1 MRNHTDRIR
10 FSLTGLGAGFRT
22 CLPVALGVAVYG
34 VLFGLLARQKGLS
47 LIETQSMSL
56 FVFAGASQ
64 LIALDLWSPNLPV
77 LSLILTTLIVNLRH
91 VLMGAALAPVLT
103 RLTPRQAFGSLFFMT
118 DESWAL
124 TLGRMVEDS
133 RQKRESDG
141 AFLLGAGLCVYV
153 FWNLSTTLGHV
164 LVRGLFGE
172 GVDPAKYG
180 LDFAFTA
187 VFTALLIGLRPRRHD
202 ILPLIAATATALACA
217 RLLPGKW
224 YILAG
229 AVAGGLAAALGPA
242 PAPVSSPHSTP
253 GSPPVSTAGSTP
265 GQSTRQP

>member
-1 MRNHTDRIR
+1 MRTHADLIR
-10 FSLTGLGAGFRT
+10 FSLPGLLAGFRN

-34 VLFGLLARQKGLS
+34 ILFGLLARQKGLT
-47 LIETQSMSL
+47 LVETQSMSL

-64 LIALDLWSPNLPV
+64 LIALDLWSTNLSSGLPV

-91 VLMGAALAPVLT
+91 VLMGAALSPWLT
-103 RLTPRQAFGSLFFMT
+103 RLTSGQAFGSLFFMT

-124 TLGRMVEDS
+124 TLGRMIED
-133 RQKRESDG
+133 KRLAREPDG
-141 AFLLGAGLCVYV
+141 AFLLGSGLCVYA
-153 FWNLSTTLGHV
+153 FWNLSTALGHT
-164 LVRGLFGE
+164 LVRGLD
-172 GVDPAKYG
+172 DPAKYG

-187 VFTALLIGLRPRRHD
+187 VFTALLVGLKPRRQD
-202 ILPLIAATATALACA
+202 ILPLIVATATALACA

-242 PAPVSSPHSTP
+242 PVSPSASAPAP
-253 GSPPVSTAGSTP
+253 GSTP
-265 GQSTRQP
+265 RQP

>member
-1 MRNHTDRIR
+1 MRNHSDLIRSDLIRSGLIR
-10 FSLTGLGAGFRT
+10 FSLPGLRAGFRT

-34 VLFGLLARQKGLS
+34 VLFGLLARQRGLS
-47 LIETQSMSL
+47 LVETQSMSL

-64 LIALDLWSPNLPV
+64 LIALDLWSTDLPTALPGGLPV
-77 LSLILTTLIVNLRH
+77 ASLILTTLIVNLRH
-91 VLMGAALAPVLT
+91 VLMGAALAPWLT
-103 RLTPRQAFGSLFFMT
+103 RLSPGQAFGSLFFMT

-133 RQKRESDG
+133 RHKREPDG
-141 AFLLGAGLCVYV
+141 AFLLGAGLCVYI
-153 FWNLSTTLGHV
+153 FWNLSTALGHI
-164 LVRGLFGE
+164 LVRGLD
-172 GVDPAKYG
+172 DPAKYG

-187 VFTALLIGLRPRRHD
+187 VFTALLVGLRPRRQD

-242 PAPVSSPHSTP
+242 PA
-253 GSPPVSTAGSTP
+253 AGPANT
-265 GQSTRQP
+265 TRQP

>member
-1 MRNHTDRIR
+1 MNTSQPTRADTRLDHLR
-10 FSLTGLGAGFRT
+10 FSLSGLAAGFRA

-47 LIETQSMSL
+47 LMETQSMSL

-64 LIALDLWSPNLPV
+64 LIALDLWSVDLPGGLPV
-77 LSLILTTLIVNLRH
+77 VSLIITTLIVNLRH

-133 RQKRESDG
+133 RHKRQPDG
-141 AFLLGAGLCVYV
+141 AFLLGAGLCVYA
-153 FWNLSTTLGHV
+153 FWNLSTALGHI
-164 LVRGLFGE
+164 LVRGL
-172 GVDPAKYG
+172 DNPAKYG

-187 VFTALLIGLRPRRHD
+187 VFTALLVGLGPRRQD

-229 AVAGGLAAALGPA
+229 AVAGGLAAAFGPA
-242 PAPVSSPHSTP
+242 PEHRPEPRPEPRNTTS
-253 GSPPVSTAGSTP
+253 
-265 GQSTRQP
+265 QP

>member
-1 MRNHTDRIR
+1 MRQHTDLIR
-10 FSLTGLGAGFRT
+10 YSLPGLAAGFRA

-34 VLFGLLARQKGLS
+34 ILFGLLARQKGLS
-47 LIETQSMSL
+47 LMETQSMSL

-64 LIALDLWSPNLPV
+64 LIALDLWSTDLAGGLPV

-124 TLGRMVEDS
+124 TLGSMVEDS

-141 AFLLGAGLCVYV
+141 AFLLGAGLCVYL

-164 LVRGLFGE
+164 LVQGLFGG
-172 GVDPAKYG
+172 GVDPARYG

-187 VFTALLIGLRPRRHD
+187 VFTALLVGLRPRRHD
-202 ILPLIAATATALACA
+202 ILPLLAATATALACA
-217 RLLPGKW
+217 HLMPGKW

-229 AVAGGLAAALGPA
+229 AVAGGLAAAL
-242 PAPVSSPHSTP
+242 SPEPRPTP
-253 GSPPVSTAGSTP
+253 GNAP
-265 GQSTRQP
+265 GHTTRQP

>member
-1 MRNHTDRIR
+1 MRTTTDPIR
-10 FSLTGLGAGFRT
+10 FSLGGLAAGYRA

-47 LIETQSMSL
+47 LLETQSMSL

-77 LSLILTTLIVNLRH
+77 ASLIITTCIVNLRH

-103 RLTPRQAFGSLFFMT
+103 RLSARQAFGSLFFMT
-118 DESWAL
+118 DESWAI
-124 TLGRMVEDS
+124 TLARMVDDS
-133 RQKRESDG
+133 RQKRETDG
-141 AFLLGAGLCVYV
+141 AFLLGAGLAVYS
-153 FWNLSTTLGHV
+153 FWNLSTALGHI
-164 LVRGLFGE
+164 LVRGLD
-172 GVDPAKYG
+172 DPAKYG

-187 VFTALLIGLRPRRHD
+187 VFMALLVGLRPRRHD
-202 ILPLIAATATALACA
+202 ILPLVAATAAALACG

-229 AVAGGLAAALGPA
+229 AFAGGLAAALGPEPR
-242 PAPVSSPHSTP
+242 PAPQPASGT
-253 GSPPVSTAGSTP
+253 T
-265 GQSTRQP
+265 TRQP

>member
-1 MRNHTDRIR
+1 MPKPSDLIR
-10 FSLTGLGAGFRT
+10 FSLPGLWAGFRA

-47 LIETQSMSL
+47 LLETQSMSL

-64 LIALDLWSPNLPV
+64 LIALDLWSVGLPGGLPV
-77 LSLILTTLIVNLRH
+77 VSLILTTLIVNLRH
-91 VLMGAALAPVLT
+91 VLMGAALSPWLT
-103 RLTPRQAFGSLFFMT
+103 RLAPGQAFGSLFFMT

-124 TLGRMVEDS
+124 TLGRMVEDQ
-133 RQKRESDG
+133 RLRREPDG

-153 FWNLSTTLGHV
+153 FWNVSTALGHL
-164 LVRGLFGE
+164 LVRGLFGD
-172 GVDPAKYG
+172 VVNPAKYG

-187 VFTALLIGLRPRRHD
+187 VFTALLVGLRPRRRD
-202 ILPLIAATATALACA
+202 LLPIIAATATALACA

-229 AVAGGLAAALGPA
+229 ALAGGLAAALGPA
-242 PAPVSSPHSTP
+242 PGPAPKPALSSTQDRP
-253 GSPPVSTAGSTP
+253 
-265 GQSTRQP
+265 

>member
-1 MRNHTDRIR
+1 MRNHSDVIR
-10 FSLTGLGAGFRT
+10 FSLPGLRAGFRT

-34 VLFGLLARQKGLS
+34 VLFGLLARQRGLS
-47 LIETQSMSL
+47 LVETQSMSL

-64 LIALDLWSPNLPV
+64 LIALDLWSVDLSGDLPV
-77 LSLILTTLIVNLRH
+77 VSLIITTLIVNLRH
-91 VLMGAALAPVLT
+91 VLMGAALSPWLT
-103 RLTPRQAFGSLFFMT
+103 RLTSVQAFGSLFFMT

-124 TLGRMVEDS
+124 TLGRMIED
-133 RQKRESDG
+133 KRCEREPDG

-153 FWNLSTTLGHV
+153 FWNLSTALGHI
-164 LVRGLFGE
+164 LVRGLFGD
-172 GVDPAKYG
+172 VIDPAKYG

-187 VFTALLIGLRPRRHD
+187 VFTALLVGLKPRRQD

-229 AVAGGLAAALGPA
+229 AIAGGLAAALGPA
-242 PAPVSSPHSTP
+242 PRPAPGPPSDNIP
-253 GSPPVSTAGSTP
+253 GPPA
-265 GQSTRQP
+265 RQP